1 MNCVGCRLNI
11 DHGSDTNMYMYT
23 TYIYIYQNALHI
35 YGFSGRWYLLR
46 NANFH
51 LDICVHFSRFLCEKI
66 YRLLIRQNNAYYYK
80 CREVKLSPQ
89 LTQLVTTTVW
99 NAISIFW
106 TGISIWWR
114 VLIQAIHEIAMIP
127 FSKLRRRNDFRQST
141 LNRQSKIRFELTR
154 TFNECVIFKILEII
168 SKLKSHTYSSI
179 CNS

>member
-1 MNCVGCRLNI
+1 MGCRLNI

-99 NAISIFW
+99 NAISIF
-106 TGISIWWR
+106 
-114 VLIQAIHEIAMIP
+114 
-127 FSKLRRRNDFRQST
+127 
-141 LNRQSKIRFELTR
+141 
-154 TFNECVIFKILEII
+154 
-168 SKLKSHTYSSI
+168 
-179 CNS
+179 